1 MSNAKSFQRFRLKKM
16 LELLEGK
23 KGYHTELVSLYIPPG
38 RQLSDVTNYLK
49 QEHGTAANIK
59 SKSTRKNV
67 MDSITSVIQRLK
79 TFQETPPTGLVI
91 FCGAIPQNGQGTE
104 KIEQYVVVPPEPINV
119 FKYHCNSGFF
129 LDPLRELLIEKGAY
143 GLMIIDRGGAT
154 YAILRG
160 RYLEIVRNISSG
172 VPRKQDAGGQSQRR
186 FERIVEQVAHEFYTR
201 AGEYA
206 NDIFLQ
212 ISDLKGLI
220 IGGPGP
226 TKEKFADGGYLDY
239 RLRDKII
246 AVLDV
251 GYTDEMGVKELL
263 GRASTILK
271 SVRYMEEKAIIQ
283 EFLGHL
289 ARDTGLVTYGE
300 KEVRSYIEQG
310 IVGVLLL
317 SEGLNL
323 VRATVECPQCD
334 HKLQKTLKENELE
347 KLEKEITEEICPK
360 CSSPQLDIKV
370 VNIIEELGE
379 LAEQTGTK
387 VELISTE
394 TEEGVELLNLGGIAA
409 MLRFKPES

>member
-1 MSNAKSFQRFRLKKM
+1 M
-16 LELLEGK
+16 LEGK

-49 QEHGTAANIK
+49 QEYGTASNIK

-79 TFQETPPTGLVI
+79 TIEETPQTGLVI

-104 KIEQYVVVPPEPINV
+104 RIEQYVIVPPEPINV
-119 FKYHCNSGFF
+119 FKYHCDSDFF
-129 LDPLRELLIEKGAY
+129 LDPLKELLKERGAY

-160 RYLEIVRNISSG
+160 KHLEIVRDISSG

-186 FERIVEQVAHEFYTR
+186 FERIVEQVAHEFYVR

-212 ISDLKGLI
+212 TPDLKGLI

-239 RLRDKII
+239 RLKDKII

-251 GYTDEMGVKELL
+251 GYTEEMGVKELL

-271 SVRYMEEKAIIQ
+271 SVRYMEEKAVVQ
-283 EFLGHL
+283 EFLSHL
-289 ARDTGLVTYGE
+289 ARDTGLAAYGE
-300 KEVRSYIEQG
+300 KEVRTYLRQG

-317 SEGLNL
+317 SEGLDMT
-323 VRATVECPQCD
+323 RATIECPQCD
-334 HKLQKTLKENELE
+334 YRLQKTLKRNELE
-347 KLEKEITEEICPK
+347 ELEKEITENTCPE
-360 CSSPQLDIKV
+360 CNSSKLNIEA

-379 LAEQTGTK
+379 LAEQTGTR

-409 MLRFKPES
+409 VLRFKPGS